1 MATST
6 YHPSVFSFPPGGQFP
21 SDGVFTPTLEDQRD
35 TEDAIAELLLT
46 LSPAKVASEPATHDG
61 TTALRKNE
69 AAQFMGPH
77 LFKCPPGY
85 TALDASK
92 PWLMYWVLHSLDL
105 LGIALDEETKK
116 RAVATLF
123 SFKLPTGGFAG
134 GAANTQIAHL
144 LPTYAAVMALAISGG
159 ATEGFGWDQLAA
171 SRQDIYNFFMRMK
184 KPDGGFSVCEGGEKD
199 VRGTYCLLVVAT
211 ALDILTPE
219 LLHNIDKHLVGCQT
233 YEGGFASDKWTFG
246 GAPTGPSAAFAEA
259 HGGYTSCA
267 LLAHFL
273 LASAQP
279 SEPLESLTP
288 GFPAPIDVDSAV
300 RWSALMQGNS
310 YELGGFRGRSNKLVD
325 GCYSWWVGGG
335 FPVLEELVRKG
346 NENRAEVESDAKVTV
361 MDGDEG
367 DWVDVA
373 GSQGLFN
380 RVALQEYILLAG
392 QVETGKGGGLRD
404 KPGKRP
410 DLYHTANDLSGLS
423 IAQHHVKHSPALV
436 EKNRG
441 LFDPSKGFPPVK
453 PTTPE
458 GGWKSEAER
467 QRARREVFAN
477 ALGWAEEKGEQI
489 VVGGD
494 ASRVNTTTPVFNA
507 LGLRMRAFVNYFY
520 QQQA

>member
-1 MATST
+1 MS
-6 YHPSVFSFPPGGQFP
+6 
-21 SDGVFTPTLEDQRD
+21 
-35 TEDAIAELLLT
+35 LT
-46 LSPAKVASEPATHDG
+46 IVPARS
-61 TTALRKNE
+61 
-69 AAQFMGPH
+69 
-77 LFKCPPGY
+77 
-85 TALDASK
+85 
-92 PWLMYWVLHSLDL
+92 
-105 LGIALDEETKK
+105 
-116 RAVATLF
+116 
-123 SFKLPTGGFAG
+123 
-134 GAANTQIAHL
+134 
-144 LPTYAAVMALAISGG
+144 
-159 ATEGFGWDQLAA
+159 
-171 SRQDIYNFFMRMK
+171 
-184 KPDGGFSVCEGGEKD
+184 
-199 VRGTYCLLVVAT
+199 GTYCLLVVAT
-211 ALDILTPE
+211 VLDILTPE

-246 GAPTGPSAAFAEA
+246 GATTGPSASFAEA

-273 LASAQP
+273 LTSVQP
-279 SEPLESLTP
+279 ASEPLPSLDP
-288 GFPAPIDVDSAV
+288 GFPASIDVDSAV

-346 NENRAEVESDAKVTV
+346 NENKSEVESDVKVTV
-361 MDGDEG
+361 LDGDDG

-373 GSQGLFN
+373 GSHGLFN
-380 RVALQEYILLAG
+380 RVALQEYVLLAG
-392 QVETGKGGGLRD
+392 QNEAGKGGGLRD

-423 IAQHHVKHSPALV
+423 IAQHHVKHSPVLV

-441 LFDPSKGFPPVK
+441 LFDASKGFPAVK
-453 PTTPE
+453 PTKPE

-477 ALGWAEEKGEQI
+477 ALGWTEEKGELI

-494 ASRVNTTTPVFNA
+494 ASRVVSQVGRAKQANSAPQNTTTPVFNA
-507 LGLRMRAFVNYFY
+507 LGIRMRPFINYFY